1 MAWHNATYSLTV
13 LDAAQPA
20 VELEA
25 ALKTASPQ
33 IVVVIGVADGSPAAA
48 ALPALLAAA
57 PTVVVLD
64 SGAALRAAATR
75 LGGRVAL
82 APKGPLE
89 RLLDLLPWSAA
100 RHDAQARR
108 RRHACV
114 RQGGGKGAHH
124 RRLRAARRAHARMRC
139 APLAKPQ
146 VLASVE
152 ELFSRR
158 NSEDLLFAMLVLVNE
173 HVAEVCSYRCIA
185 SYESP
190 PLAAFSLCILQ
201 KHNCLGLTASPPAVP
216 DPAPADAHGGRPMT
230 HELAEDLFVGWLEGA
245 AAASQALSPDA
256 QARTGPFSWRVFGG
270 KNPAYD
276 YFPCQFQLFYRGQA
290 KNSMWYDP
298 IFKVKTLDGR
308 EVWRQ
313 RHYRVRRGK
322 VPGTFHLSVLDNGV
336 TSLEFWRILDCHERL
351 EWCVFYYTGAAAA
364 AGASYAGAILGS
376 PSGARPTG
384 AADLGRIAAALE
396 RAGIKMWEL
405 SNVDNSN
412 CVGAPLVPAAAF
424 G

>member
-1 MAWHNATYSLTV
+1 M
-13 LDAAQPA
+13 
-20 VELEA
+20 
-25 ALKTASPQ
+25 
-33 IVVVIGVADGSPAAA
+33 
-48 ALPALLAAA
+48 
-57 PTVVVLD
+57 
-64 SGAALRAAATR
+64 
-75 LGGRVAL
+75 AL

-100 RHDAQARR
+100 RHDA
-108 RRHACV
+108 
-114 RQGGGKGAHH
+114 
-124 RRLRAARRAHARMRC
+124 
-139 APLAKPQ
+139 Q

-173 HVAEVCSYRCIA
+173 HVAEVPAVANSAKSQNAGLDAVKCMLGKCGGEIFACYADASCRAALDCLNTCKFNDQVCSYRCIA

-216 DPAPADAHGGRPMT
+216 DPALADAHGGRPMT